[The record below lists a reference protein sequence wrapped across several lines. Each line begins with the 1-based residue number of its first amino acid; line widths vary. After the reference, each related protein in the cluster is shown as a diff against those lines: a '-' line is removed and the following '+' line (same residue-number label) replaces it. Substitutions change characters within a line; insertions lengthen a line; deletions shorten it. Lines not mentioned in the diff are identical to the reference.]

1 MGAIGGFS
9 GLVSVFIVKIL
20 QYFTANDY
28 NTELIDSLFLKKKS
42 LRNDTLHDQQEETG
56 NLKKQK
62 DVIKSLED
70 GKVDVNDVSTIVND
84 ILVSRKKFNY
94 SCLDRFCCYFN
105 FLTSILNCMY
115 RCCRGSFYLR
125 D

>member
-20 QYFTANDY
+20 QYFTAIDY

-94 SCLDRFCCYFN
+94 SCRDRFCCYFN

>member
-20 QYFTANDY
+20 KYFTAIDY

-42 LRNDTLHDQQEETG
+42 LRNDTLHDQQEEIG

-94 SCLDRFCCYFN
+94 SCL
-105 FLTSILNCMY
+105 
-115 RCCRGSFYLR
+115 
-125 D
+125 

>member
-9 GLVSVFIVKIL
+9 GLVSVLIVTIL
-20 QYFTANDY
+20 QYFTGINY
-28 NTELIDSLFLKKKS
+28 VTEVIDQLFLKKKS
-42 LRNDTLHDQQEETG
+42 HKLDSLTDAMEEAG

-70 GKVDVNDVSTIVND
+70 GAVDINDVSTIVND
-84 ILVSRKKFNY
+84 ILTSRKKFNY
-94 SCLDRFCCYFN
+94 TCHERFCCYFS
-105 FLTSILNCMY
+105 FLAPMLNCMY
-115 RCCRGSFYLR
+115 RCCKGSFFLR

>member
-20 QYFTANDY
+20 QYFTAVDY
-28 NTELIDSLFLKKKS
+28 ATEVIDQLFLKKKS
-42 LRNDTLHDQQEETG
+42 NRLDTVADVLEEAKNT
-56 NLKKQK
+56 KSQK

-70 GKVDVNDVSTIVND
+70 GNVDINDVSTIVND

-94 SCLDRFCCYFN
+94 TCHERFCCYFN
-105 FLTSILNCMY
+105 FLTPVLNCMY
-115 RCCRGSFYLR
+115 RCCKGSFFMR